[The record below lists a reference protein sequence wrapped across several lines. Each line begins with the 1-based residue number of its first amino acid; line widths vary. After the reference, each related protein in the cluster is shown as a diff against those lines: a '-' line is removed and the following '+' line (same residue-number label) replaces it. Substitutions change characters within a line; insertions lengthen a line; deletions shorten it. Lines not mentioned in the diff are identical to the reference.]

1 MVKKTSPYQLVNQCS
16 LALLMFFMGT
26 KLFAATPATS
36 VEGLATLLS
45 GTFKSVVQI
54 ITAISYVGGIG
65 FTLGSIMKFK
75 QHKDNPTQVPV
86 GTPVS
91 MVFIGA
97 SLLFFPTILTIAGNS
112 IFGTTTTAGPTGVV
126 PLGGGSGG
134 GSK

>member
-1 MVKKTSPYQLVNQCS
+1 MIKKIRPYRFVNQCS
-16 LALLMFFMGT
+16 LALLMFFLGT
-26 KLFAATPATS
+26 KLFAASPATS

-126 PLGGGSGG
+126 PLEGSGG
-134 GSK
+134 GGK